1 MNCAVIRE
9 MLVSVAEPPS
19 DPESCGAGVRVAVSW
34 WAVWSKEGLLGGVIL
49 KPKSASESFLSF
61 WKGPQVV
68 AATPPPWWSGRG
80 AWGQPAPVGESW
92 LCPQP
97 SFAEC

>member
-34 WAVWSKEGLLGGVIL
+34 WAVWSKEGLLGGGDPQAKVSLRVIPVFL
-49 KPKSASESFLSF
+49 EGAASCGCHTASLVEWPWGLGSACA
-61 WKGPQVV
+61 G
-68 AATPPPWWSGRG
+68 G
-80 AWGQPAPVGESW
+80 
-92 LCPQP
+92 
-97 SFAEC
+97 